1 MQLIAQL
8 WSKVCY
14 LTKPVGP
21 VDKRKKEEIDG
32 CRDAFLA
39 FDTDRSGTI
48 DLWELRQVLEVA
60 FFLMY
65 HIIFVAL
72 FFVTIFFFNIG
83 KIPLLFVLI
92 FFLLSLFCISV
103 LAMGQKPT
111 EEELFQMI
119 SEVDDNISGSIGRRS

>member
-1 MQLIAQL
+1 MTIVPSAVTSLDL
-8 WSKVCY
+8 K
-14 LTKPVGP
+14 TKE
-21 VDKRKKEEIDG
+21 KN
-32 CRDAFLA
+32 RDVFLA
-39 FDTDRSGTI
+39 FDEGRSDTI

-92 FFLLSLFCISV
+92 CFCCLSFV
-103 LAMGQKPT
+103 
-111 EEELFQMI
+111 FWF
-119 SEVDDNISGSIGRRS
+119 

>member
-1 MQLIAQL
+1 MQNRDKKSAYFTFEHGVSRDWMQLIAQL

-92 FFLLSLFCISV
+92 CFCCLSFV
-103 LAMGQKPT
+103 
-111 EEELFQMI
+111 FWF
-119 SEVDDNISGSIGRRS
+119 